1 MAALITG
8 ITGQDGAYLAKFL
21 LEKGYEVCG
30 TFRSLSTLNFWRLEE
45 IGIDKEVKLVE
56 MDLHDTA
63 NIIRVFEN
71 VHPTEIYN
79 LAAQSFVALSF
90 EKPILTA
97 EVTALGVNRILEA
110 IRIVDPSMKFYQSS
124 SSEMFGPASGL
135 AKNETAPFSPRSPY
149 AISKLYGHLTTGIY
163 REVYGIFGCCG
174 ILFNHESPLRGLE
187 FVTRKISHAVAQ
199 IKVGKQAFFELGN
212 LEVKRDW
219 GFAGDYVKAM
229 WLMLQQS
236 KPDDFVIA
244 TGQTHSIK
252 EFVEAA
258 FGVVSIQITWE
269 GVGINEIGRNRQ
281 NGEVLVRVNPKYY
294 RPAELNVTVGD
305 ASKARNTLQWISK
318 VEFNELVNM
327 MVEADLRRLS
337 RTS

>member
-30 TFRSLSTLNFWRLEE
+30 TFRSLSTVNFWRLEE
-45 IGIDKEVKLVE
+45 LGIDKEVKLVE

-63 NIIRVFEN
+63 NIIRVIEN
-71 VHPTEIYN
+71 AHPTEIYN

-97 EVTALGVNRILEA
+97 EVTALGANRILEA
-110 IRIVDPSMKFYQSS
+110 IRIVDSSMKFYQSS
-124 SSEMFGPASGL
+124 SSEMFGPALGL
-135 AKNETAPFSPRSPY
+135 AKNEMAPFSPRSPY
-149 AISKLYGHLTTGIY
+149 AISKLYAHWTTGIY
-163 REVYGIFGCCG
+163 REAYGIFGCCG
-174 ILFNHESPLRGLE
+174 ILFNHESPLRGQE

-199 IKVGKQAFFELGN
+199 IKVGKQASFELGN

-219 GFAGDYVKAM
+219 GFAGDYVEAM
-229 WLMLQQS
+229 WLTLQQS

-258 FGVVSIQITWE
+258 FRVVSIQITWE
-269 GVGINEIGRNRQ
+269 GEGINEIGRNRQ
-281 NGEVLVRVNPKYY
+281 NGEVLVRVNSKYF
-294 RPAELNVTVGD
+294 RPSELNVTVGD
-305 ASKARNTLQWISK
+305 ASKARNKLQWMPK

>member
-1 MAALITG
+1 MVALITG

-30 TFRSLSTLNFWRLEE
+30 TFRSGSTLNSWRLEE
-45 IGIDKEVKLVE
+45 IGINKEVKFLE

-63 NIIRVFEN
+63 NIIRVIEN
-71 VHPTEIYN
+71 VHPNEIYN
-79 LAAQSFVALSF
+79 LAAQSFVVLSF
-90 EKPILTA
+90 EKPILTG

-135 AKNETAPFSPRSPY
+135 AKNEMAPFSPKSPY
-149 AISKLYGHLTTGIY
+149 AISKLYAHLTTRVY

-187 FVTRKISHAVAQ
+187 FVTRKISHAVAE
-199 IKVGKQAFFELGN
+199 IKVGKQACFDLGN
-212 LEVKRDW
+212 LKAKRDW
-219 GFAGDYVKAM
+219 GFAGDYVKTM
-229 WLMLQQS
+229 WLMLQQR

-244 TGQTHSIK
+244 TGKTHSIK

-258 FGVVSIQITWE
+258 FKVVSIQINWE
-269 GVGINEIGRNRQ
+269 GEGINELGRNGQ
-281 NGEVLVRVNPKYY
+281 NGKVLVKVNPKYY
-294 RPAELNVTVGD
+294 RPSELNITVGD
-305 ASKARNTLQWISK
+305 ASKARNTLQWMPK
-318 VEFNELVNM
+318 VEFGELVTM